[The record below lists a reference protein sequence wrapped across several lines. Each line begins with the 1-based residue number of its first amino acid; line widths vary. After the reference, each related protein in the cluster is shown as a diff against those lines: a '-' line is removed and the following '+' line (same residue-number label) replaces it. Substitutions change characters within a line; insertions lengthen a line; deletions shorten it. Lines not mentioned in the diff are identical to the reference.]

1 MKIQRLTPR
10 MILDSRGY
18 PTVEV
23 DCVLENG
30 CLGRAS
36 VPSGAST
43 GSHEAVE
50 LRDGEREYNGNGM
63 KKVISNIQGPI
74 TRLLVGKDIVSQRD
88 LDSLLIKL
96 DGTENKA
103 NLGANAML
111 AVSLAYAKACALDKK
126 VPLYKHLREIYVWS
140 KEPRVP
146 VPLINVLNGGK
157 HASSSTDIQEWMI
170 VPLRAKSFAQA
181 LEQSAEVFYALR
193 DIMKKRGSSA
203 VGDEGGFPISNVTSN
218 RDALTIL
225 TEAVSKTDLVLGEDI
240 GFALDVAASEFYSD
254 GVYSLQRDQKSLSER
269 EMILYLQ
276 ELVRDYPVVSIEDGL
291 SEDAWGGWQELTKVL
306 GGAIQLVGDDLF
318 VTNTHYIQRG
328 GDEGV
333 ANAVLI
339 KPNQIG
345 TLSETVDAIELA
357 HKLGK
362 RAIVSHRSGE
372 TEDTTIAHLAV
383 ASGCGQIKTGSL
395 SRSERLTKYNELIR
409 ITEDGVPYASKI
421 AYKK

>member
-225 TEAVSKTDLVLGEDI
+225 TEAVSKTDLVLGEDV

>member
-1 MKIQRLTPR
+1 MKIQRLTSR

-193 DIMKKRGSSA
+193 DIMKKRESSA

>member
-1 MKIQRLTPR
+1 MKIQHIIPR

-50 LRDGEREYNGNGM
+50 LRDGEGAYDGNGV
-63 KKVISNIQGPI
+63 KKVISNIEGPI

-103 NLGANAML
+103 KLGANAML

-146 VPLINVLNGGK
+146 VPLVNVLNGGK

-170 VPLRAKSFAQA
+170 VPLKAGSLAQA
-181 LEQSAEVFYALR
+181 LEQVAKVFYVLR
-193 DIMKKRGSSA
+193 DIMKERGSSA
-203 VGDEGGFPISNVTSN
+203 VGDEGGFPISNVASN
-218 RDALTIL
+218 REALTIL

-240 GFALDVAASEFYSD
+240 GFALDVAASEFYSE
-254 GVYSLQRDQKSLSER
+254 GTYSLERDHLSLSET
-269 EMILYLQ
+269 EMIAYLQ
-276 ELVRDYPVVSIEDGL
+276 ELVHDYPIVSIEDGL

-328 GDEGV
+328 GEEGV

-395 SRSERLTKYNELIR
+395 SRSERLAKYNELLR

-421 AYKK
+421 A

>member
-1 MKIQRLTPR
+1 MKIQHLIPR

-43 GSHEAVE
+43 GSHEAIE
-50 LRDGEREYNGNGM
+50 LRDGEGAYNGNGV
-63 KKVISNIQGPI
+63 KKVISNIEGPI

-103 NLGANAML
+103 KLGANATL

-140 KEPRVP
+140 KEPKVP

-170 VPLRAKSFAQA
+170 VPLKAVSFAQA
-181 LEQSAEVFYALR
+181 LEQTAKVFYALR
-193 DIMKKRGSSA
+193 DIMKERGSSA
-203 VGDEGGFPISNVTSN
+203 VGDEGGFPISNVASN
-218 RDALTIL
+218 REALTIL

-240 GFALDVAASEFYSD
+240 GFALDVAASEFYSE
-254 GVYSLQRDQKSLSER
+254 GAYSLERDHLSLSET
-269 EMILYLQ
+269 EMIAYLQ
-276 ELVRDYPVVSIEDGL
+276 ELVHDYPIVSIEDGL

-328 GDEGV
+328 GEEGV
-333 ANAVLI
+333 TNAVLI

-395 SRSERLTKYNELIR
+395 SRSERLAKYNELLR

-421 AYKK
+421 A

>member
-225 TEAVSKTDLVLGEDI
+225 TEAVSNTGLVLGEDV

-276 ELVRDYPVVSIEDGL
+276 ELVRDYPIVSIEDGL

-409 ITEDGVPYASKI
+409 ITEDGIPYASKI

>member
-63 KKVISNIQGPI
+63 KKVITNIQGPI

-276 ELVRDYPVVSIEDGL
+276 ELVRDYPIVSIEDGL

>member
-1 MKIQRLTPR
+1 MKIQHLIPR

-43 GSHEAVE
+43 GSHEAME
-50 LRDGEREYNGNGM
+50 LRDGEGAYDGNGV
-63 KKVISNIQGPI
+63 KKVISNIEGPI

-103 NLGANAML
+103 KLGANAML

-170 VPLRAKSFAQA
+170 VPLKAGSLAQA
-181 LEQSAEVFYALR
+181 LEQSAKVFYALR
-193 DIMKKRGSSA
+193 DIMKERGSSA
-203 VGDEGGFPISNVTSN
+203 VGDEGGFPISNVASN
-218 RDALTIL
+218 REALTIL

-240 GFALDVAASEFYSD
+240 GFALDVAASEFYSESA
-254 GVYSLQRDQKSLSER
+254 YSLERDHLSLSET
-269 EMILYLQ
+269 EMIAYLQ
-276 ELVRDYPVVSIEDGL
+276 ELVHDYPIVSIEDGL

-328 GDEGV
+328 GEEGV

-395 SRSERLTKYNELIR
+395 SRSERLAKYNELLR

-421 AYKK
+421 A